1 MSELSFQCIIAR
13 QEREKNLLKPTNKG
27 TDKYTD
33 AQALHYFTLGDSG
46 CMQQAV
52 SPNLAPWKKMFWK
65 EITLVRNS
73 LLHSEIA
80 TMTRKIAP

>member
-1 MSELSFQCIIAR
+1 MSELNFQCIIAR
-13 QEREKNLLKPTNKG
+13 QERESNLLKPRNKG
-27 TDKYTD
+27 TDRYTD
-33 AQALHYFTLGDSG
+33 AQELHYFTLGDSG

-52 SPNLAPWKKMFWK
+52 SRNLAPWNKMFWK

-73 LLHSEIA
+73 LQHSETA